1 MATQRVFVG
10 NLPFTSKSGD
20 VRELFAPYGEVLT
33 CTLIVD
39 SGSRPG
45 YGFVD
50 MEAEHAAKD
59 AVLASLGVSQMPDRA
74 GVADARKQVT
84 DVVRFFNAKDMEKLY
99 VQEDQAGP

>member
-1 MATQRVFVG
+1 MASVATQRVFVG

-20 VRELFAPYGEVLT
+20 VRELFAPFGAVLK

-50 MEAEHAAKD
+50 MEAEHAAK
-59 AVLASLGVSQMPDRA
+59 AIAALNGMTFGGRPLQIHA
-74 GVADARKQVT
+74 
-84 DVVRFFNAKDMEKLY
+84 
-99 VQEDQAGP
+99 QAE